1 MLSHIDKSHRMDTA
15 FFLGAAKDSA
25 HNIEIP
31 SQAVLCGIHKG
42 RLWMEPHVIQPWEK
56 GLHVVNFP
64 AQTWSADPAFGG
76 LLGSVTR
83 GESYGK

>member
-1 MLSHIDKSHRMDTA
+1 MDTA

-25 HNIEIP
+25 HIIELP
-31 SQAVLCGIHKG
+31 SQAILCGIHKG
-42 RLWMEPHVIQPWEK
+42 RLWTEPLIIQPWEK

-76 LLGSVTR
+76 LLGSVTC
-83 GESYGK
+83 GESYGKSLCMFA